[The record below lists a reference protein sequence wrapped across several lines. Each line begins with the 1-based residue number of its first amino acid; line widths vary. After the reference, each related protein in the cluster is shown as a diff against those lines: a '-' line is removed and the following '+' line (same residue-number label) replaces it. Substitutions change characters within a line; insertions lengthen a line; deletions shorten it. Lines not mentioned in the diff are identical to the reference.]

1 MFTNLAHEVGPHPVD
16 VTYPANVYI
25 DVEASP
31 FIYHVPRGTQEFST
45 LFVNDYP
52 KVTINN
58 HQ

>member
-16 VTYPANVYI
+16 VTYP
-25 DVEASP
+25 VEASP

-58 HQ
+58 HK